1 MFLELEVEEEEEGL
15 TAMSPS
21 IMTALALTMERR
33 RKTTLRLLMMNIVDY
48 GENNRFFLFS
58 EKKNVL
64 IYSRYM
70 LYK

>member
-1 MFLELEVEEEEEGL
+1 MFLELDVEEEGL

-58 EKKNVL
+58 EEKKFLFILV
-64 IYSRYM
+64 IC
-70 LYK
+70 YK